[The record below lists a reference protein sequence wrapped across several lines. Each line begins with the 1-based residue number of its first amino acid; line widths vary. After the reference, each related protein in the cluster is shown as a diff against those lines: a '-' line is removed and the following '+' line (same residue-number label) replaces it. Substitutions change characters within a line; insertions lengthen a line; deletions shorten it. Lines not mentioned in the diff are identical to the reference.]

1 MSPLGFLP
9 KVCNLVQM
17 EIIVESSRGSP
28 GAARR
33 WMWEDAGASRTSPPP
48 GARGG
53 RVKPENSP
61 PFPVAGLQPLDSHSS
76 RWGGSG
82 GDGGWK
88 QEKQS
93 GEEDGAGSPGP
104 KAGPGCLP
112 GQQEDK
118 L

>member
-1 MSPLGFLP
+1 MLEPLAHP
-9 KVCNLVQM
+9 
-17 EIIVESSRGSP
+17 
-28 GAARR
+28 
-33 WMWEDAGASRTSPPP
+33 PPP

-76 RWGGSG
+76 RSGGSG
-82 GDGGWK
+82 GNRGWK

-112 GQQEDK
+112 GQREDK